1 MRQAKKTKLY
11 MLMTFEQTSNAFT
24 STANY
29 FIGLVSIA

>member
-11 MLMTFEQTSNAFT
+11 MLMTFELTSNAFT

-29 FIGLVSIA
+29 LIGLVSIA